1 MKELI
6 LLCPHCNQPIT
17 IQDIKNHDGSWSNLE
32 SYVSTIIN
40 EERDSLKREILEKLS
55 REKDEKFK
63 LEKDLLNDRYKA
75 ELKDLENQWREKIA
89 IQSNNYEKENDQLKN
104 EIRKLN
110 EQSELQLIAAKQ
122 NIDLEYN
129 KQINALKNEINV
141 KNEAIDNFKVELEDK
156 IKIAYQEAEKQHF
169 DKVAEINVEL
179 VNKENEIHKMKE
191 SLDAQLRSKEQE
203 VSLKFEQQLRQ
214 IMLQKQ
220 SLESELKNLETRK
233 DVEINRQM
241 RELDLK
247 YRIEI
252 EDLKIANAQN
262 KILQSKRKGENFEH
276 EVEGDLRKAFGD
288 RDVIEKIT
296 TGDKKADY
304 LQSVV
309 DPFGNDIG
317 KIMYEVKNAK
327 WQNTWIQK
335 LSADMA
341 SRDTK
346 YGILVSTYFNDK
358 YHGVPFVKSSEFDNI
373 WITDSESFVFVAQII
388 RKLIENEFQLKSE
401 IKALIDN
408 GERDAVIEQYL
419 KKEKEL
425 STFAISDLPIIMKS
439 FTTELTTIDHVK
451 NSLVKNANKLEKS
464 HEVLENKIKNIIDS
478 KLKEI
483 LEIA

>member
-1 MKELI
+1 
-6 LLCPHCNQPIT
+6 
-17 IQDIKNHDGSWSNLE
+17 
-32 SYVSTIIN
+32 
-40 EERDSLKREILEKLS
+40 
-55 REKDEKFK
+55 
-63 LEKDLLNDRYKA
+63 
-75 ELKDLENQWREKIA
+75 
-89 IQSNNYEKENDQLKN
+89 
-104 EIRKLN
+104 
-110 EQSELQLIAAKQ
+110 LQLIAAKQ

-327 WQNTWIQK
+327 
-335 LSADMA
+335 
-341 SRDTK
+341 
-346 YGILVSTYFNDK
+346 
-358 YHGVPFVKSSEFDNI
+358 
-373 WITDSESFVFVAQII
+373 
-388 RKLIENEFQLKSE
+388 
-401 IKALIDN
+401 
-408 GERDAVIEQYL
+408 
-419 KKEKEL
+419 
-425 STFAISDLPIIMKS
+425 
-439 FTTELTTIDHVK
+439 
-451 NSLVKNANKLEKS
+451 
-464 HEVLENKIKNIIDS
+464 
-478 KLKEI
+478 
-483 LEIA
+483 